1 MEKETLLLEKKVEE
15 TKEKEVIEI
24 SPKREIKRESI
35 NLFSIKQQVAEV
47 VEKPNFD
54 KIQELPPEK
63 RNKIFKLKKEKEET
77 TPKRKTNS
85 KLKIVLLGILISL
98 FGAFFISNTVN
109 IIKTSQ
115 AIQDTQSS
123 YSASLFDLMQK
134 ISSTES
140 GNRVL
145 DLFETYPDQ
154 NLPANTIYKS
164 SNWYDRLCDFL
175 AGLFGG

>member
-1 MEKETLLLEKKVEE
+1 MEKETLLLEKKVEK

-24 SPKREIKRESI
+24 SPKREIKRDSI
-35 NLFSIKQQVAEV
+35 NLFSIKQQVAEI

-54 KIQELPPEK
+54 KIQELTPEK
-63 RNKIFKLKKEKEET
+63 RNKIFKLKKEKKESAPT
-77 TPKRKTNS
+77 KRTSS
-85 KLKIVLLGILISL
+85 KLKIIVLGILISL
-98 FGAFFISNTVN
+98 FGSFFISNTVN

-140 GNRVL
+140 GNRIL